1 VSEGWIPEIRATDEM
16 SAEERRRLIE
26 SMRPEDAE
34 PVPEMHEV
42 DVPDE
47 LRERIE
53 TAMAKYPEVR
63 SAALPALWAVQRQ
76 YGWCTPE
83 GIRQAAAVMGVTP
96 AYLESLTTFYDL
108 FRTSPVGRHQV
119 LVCHNIS
126 CWLRGSDDLMRSF
139 CEAAG
144 IDADDADHGGT
155 SSADGELFLKGFECM
170 GACDLAPMASID
182 DRYYGPL
189 APDDARVAVEQ
200 LRTGVEVLPDK
211 ALAKRAAAG
220 GPEPEPDPRV
230 KDVER
235 NPAAPGGEAEEVA
248 G

>member
-1 VSEGWIPEIRATDEM
+1 MSAHEPWTPEMRPTDEM
-16 SAEERRRLIE
+16 TAAERRRLVG

-34 PVPEMHEV
+34 GVPELHEV

-53 TAMAKYPEVR
+53 SAMAKYPEIR
-63 SAALPALWAVQRQ
+63 SAALPALWAVQRH

-83 GIRQAAAVMGVTP
+83 GLRQAAAVMGVTP
-96 AYLESLTTFYDL
+96 GYLESLATFYDL
-108 FRTSPVGRHQV
+108 LRTTPAGRHHV

-126 CWLRGSDDLMRSF
+126 CWLNGGDELLRAL

-144 IDADDADHGGT
+144 TDAHDAEHGGVT
-155 SSADGELFLKGFECM
+155 SPDGAVFLKAFECM

-189 APDDARVAVEQ
+189 SADDARTAIEQ
-200 LRTGVEVLPDK
+200 LRADTEVLPDR
-211 ALAKRAAAG
+211 ALGKRRAAG

-230 KDVER
+230 S
-235 NPAAPGGEAEEVA
+235 EAES
-248 G
+248 